1 MASIPPPKVSIS
13 LPPTAPPRKKKVPWW
28 VWLIVV
34 SAVVC
39 GGSGFL
45 FTVWAVGDMIIPRT
59 DASVRADFKR
69 ANLPTQILEIDPHTR
84 DASNLQ
90 ELQDFWAANGQ
101 VISDSPRYPA
111 EVGIELMNTLRTVS
125 ERYDR
130 IHLPAFMAVDPY
142 NIQIKLISLQ
152 ASLIRLMNRSEE
164 HFNQG
169 RRQEGERDFL
179 AATEWMVWL
188 SESHFP
194 GTQVVFAE
202 VLESQLGGWVAAPSR
217 LPFTRAGLA
226 RVNALVQKFDQP
238 LNWMKAVEAEP
249 VVMLESMYAVY
260 DDVDLHPLAR
270 NMAAAKIPRVQRIRE
285 SIKARPDDLLGLT
298 EKLREVPPARI
309 ATGGMSGLLTEI
321 MGDQT
326 HNIVEAELRRQ
337 ALMAVMWAGR
347 AMEVERRRT
356 GSFPRNL
363 PARVLVDDPFRPG
376 TPLQYRFD
384 APDEAYVWS
393 VGSDRQDN
401 GGKSFWDLRRTNRD
415 RDRSL
420 FAREPDPG
428 DYVY

>member
-1 MASIPPPKVSIS
+1 
-13 LPPTAPPRKKKVPWW
+13 
-28 VWLIVV
+28 
-34 SAVVC
+34 
-39 GGSGFL
+39 
-45 FTVWAVGDMIIPRT
+45 MIIPRT

>member
-1 MASIPPPKVSIS
+1 
-13 LPPTAPPRKKKVPWW
+13 
-28 VWLIVV
+28 
-34 SAVVC
+34 
-39 GGSGFL
+39 
-45 FTVWAVGDMIIPRT
+45 
-59 DASVRADFKR
+59 
-69 ANLPTQILEIDPHTR
+69 
-84 DASNLQ
+84 
-90 ELQDFWAANGQ
+90 
-101 VISDSPRYPA
+101 
-111 EVGIELMNTLRTVS
+111 
-125 ERYDR
+125 
-130 IHLPAFMAVDPY
+130 
-142 NIQIKLISLQ
+142 
-152 ASLIRLMNRSEE
+152 
-164 HFNQG
+164 
-169 RRQEGERDFL
+169 
-179 AATEWMVWL
+179 
-188 SESHFP
+188 
-194 GTQVVFAE
+194 
-202 VLESQLGGWVAAPSR
+202 
-217 LPFTRAGLA
+217 
-226 RVNALVQKFDQP
+226 
-238 LNWMKAVEAEP
+238 
-249 VVMLESMYAVY
+249 
-260 DDVDLHPLAR
+260 
-270 NMAAAKIPRVQRIRE
+270 MAAAKIPRVQRIRE